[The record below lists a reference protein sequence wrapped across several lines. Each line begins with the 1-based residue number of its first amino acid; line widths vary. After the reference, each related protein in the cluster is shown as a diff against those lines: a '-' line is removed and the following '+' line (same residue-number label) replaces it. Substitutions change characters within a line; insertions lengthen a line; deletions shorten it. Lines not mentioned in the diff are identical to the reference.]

1 MLKIE
6 SHDTQI
12 ICTVRT
18 FINESNIET
27 EALSAANMIIVNDPY
42 HSLLCNFLFDDFL

>member
-1 MLKIE
+1 MLKVE
-6 SHDTQI
+6 SHVTQI
-12 ICTVRT
+12 LCTEGT

-27 EALSAANMIIVNDPY
+27 LSDANMIMVKDPY